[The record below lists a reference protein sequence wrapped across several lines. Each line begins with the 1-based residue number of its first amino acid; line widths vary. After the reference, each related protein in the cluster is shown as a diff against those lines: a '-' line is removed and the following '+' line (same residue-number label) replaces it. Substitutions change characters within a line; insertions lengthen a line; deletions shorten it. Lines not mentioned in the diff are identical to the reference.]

1 MLQNISHIH
10 IFYFHKVLLLNVYSK
25 FYILIYF
32 GEVSVYI
39 LYHELFNSNI
49 YIYIYIH
56 IVVKGALGE

>member
-1 MLQNISHIH
+1 MYTLNFI
-10 IFYFHKVLLLNVYSK
+10 LL
-25 FYILIYF
+25 FIF

-49 YIYIYIH
+49 YIYIYIYIYIH